1 MFLENIKLAL
11 SSMYHNK
18 MRTLLSL
25 LGIVI
30 GVGSVVAIMNL
41 GESATK
47 SINESMAIS
56 GIDMVTVMPMGS
68 ARELQI
74 FDESFGSVLM
84 QNVSGIDQVIPVANM
99 PANIRKGQEIKQATV
114 TGVYSSYFDVNNLEL
129 KDGEFFSAQDNIN
142 RRQVVVLGSTLAS
155 ELFPVGSP
163 VGQYVSI
170 FRQQAKSYLVV
181 GVLDE
186 RNDTLGNSYDRACFI
201 PYNTY
206 DQRLKRVTMPNT
218 YSIKVSENTNAIT
231 VADDVED
238 YLMQVLGN
246 DDYFMVYSPASI
258 VEMSNE
264 IMATFTI
271 FLSCIAGISLVV
283 GGIGIMNIMLV
294 SVVERTREI
303 GIRKALGATP
313 RTIQGQFLV
322 ESITLTLLGGFIGI
336 MLGAFLSYV
345 VSSFAGWSMYLSWK
359 AVLLALGFSTFVGV
373 FFGWYPALKAAAL
386 DPIESLSHE

>member
-18 MRTLLSL
+18 MRTMLSL

-47 SINESMAIS
+47 SMNESMAIS
-56 GIDMVTVMPMGS
+56 GIDMVTIMPMGS

-84 QNVSGIDQVIPVANM
+84 QNVAGIDQVIPVANM
-99 PANIRKGQEIKQATV
+99 PANIRNGQEIKQGTV
-114 TGVYSSYFDVNNLEL
+114 NGVYSSYFDVNNLEL
-129 KDGEFFSAQDNIN
+129 MDGEFFTAQDNIN

-181 GVLDE
+181 GVLAE

-206 DQRLKRVTMPNT
+206 DQRLRRVTMPNT
-218 YSIKVSENTNAIT
+218 YSVKVSEGTNAIT

-238 YLMQVLGN
+238 YLMQMLG
-246 DDYFMVYSPASI
+246 DDEYFMVYSPASI

-264 IMATFTI
+264 IMSTFTI

-336 MLGAFLSYV
+336 LLGAFLSYV

>member
-1 MFLENIKLAL
+1 M
-11 SSMYHNK
+11 
-18 MRTLLSL
+18 SL

-47 SINESMAIS
+47 SMNESMAIS
-56 GIDMVTVMPMGS
+56 GIDMVTIMPMGS

-84 QNVSGIDQVIPVANM
+84 QNVAGIDQVIPVVNM
-99 PANIRKGQEIKQATV
+99 PANIRNGQEIKQGTV

-129 KDGEFFSAQDNIN
+129 MDGEFFTAQDNIN

-181 GVLDE
+181 GVLAE

-218 YSIKVSENTNAIT
+218 YSVKVSEGANAIT

-238 YLMQVLGN
+238 YLMQMLG
-246 DDYFMVYSPASI
+246 DDEYFMVYSPASI

-336 MLGAFLSYV
+336 LLGAFLSYV